1 MAQLKLAPSGQLFGV
16 RSRTLLVGVAAVAI
30 AGAGLGMAWLTARAP
45 APYVASGA
53 GSAAGIPGFQAT
65 VVQPNFQ
72 AADAV
77 IAITEAGPGSTVRL
91 LGSREVTP
99 LAVVHLGGTSPVALS
114 RRTHSQVLLSDII
127 SDNLDGREPV
137 HSRLFVLDTTNRLA
151 VVGGGPITL
160 PNRIQYTLYSQA
172 LVLSADERLL
182 YYLQSVFCGPNCDD
196 YAIGIVDID
205 AQTVVASGPLPRD
218 CGFAQLTRHGANVVA
233 VCPNQRSFFE
243 IDMTGAVRN
252 LGTIGNAERPV
263 AGGVNAKGELYLI
276 SQDGS
281 LFVQDVDGRQRY
293 VRNLLAPGQ
302 HLSGYQ
308 RWNLSQNHI
317 ALGTKITVDDVMI
330 GILIVNTIDW
340 SSQTYSLP
348 TGSTTLAAL
357 DDGEVLVL
365 HGSQVTLL
373 DALTGV
379 VKLGPLATPPSV
391 EILIGPAD

>member
-1 MAQLKLAPSGQLFGV
+1 
-16 RSRTLLVGVAAVAI
+16 
-30 AGAGLGMAWLTARAP
+30 
-45 APYVASGA
+45 
-53 GSAAGIPGFQAT
+53 
-65 VVQPNFQ
+65 
-72 AADAV
+72 
-77 IAITEAGPGSTVRL
+77 
-91 LGSREVTP
+91 
-99 LAVVHLGGTSPVALS
+99 
-114 RRTHSQVLLSDII
+114 
-127 SDNLDGREPV
+127 
-137 HSRLFVLDTTNRLA
+137 
-151 VVGGGPITL
+151 
-160 PNRIQYTLYSQA
+160 
-172 LVLSADERLL
+172 
-182 YYLQSVFCGPNCDD
+182 
-196 YAIGIVDID
+196 
-205 AQTVVASGPLPRD
+205 
-218 CGFAQLTRHGANVVA
+218 
-233 VCPNQRSFFE
+233 VCTNQRSFFE

-281 LFVQDVDGRQRY
+281 LFGQDVVGRQRY